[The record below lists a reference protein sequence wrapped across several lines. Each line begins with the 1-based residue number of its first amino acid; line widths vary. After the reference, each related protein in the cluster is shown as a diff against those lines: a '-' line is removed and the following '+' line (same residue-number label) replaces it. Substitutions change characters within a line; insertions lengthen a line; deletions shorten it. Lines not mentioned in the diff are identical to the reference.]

1 MDMLGV
7 KIKSARESKNMSIYE
22 LANKSGLSD
31 SYLSRLENGQ
41 RKDPSISTVIKIVTA
56 LEISINDFINL

>member
-1 MDMLGV
+1 MDMLGI
-7 KIKSARESKNMSIYE
+7 KIKSARESKNMSICE

-56 LEISINDFINL
+56 LEISIDDFIKL